1 MKKRPTDKS
10 QSSAHEPRKFT
21 AIHLSARERRVLEY
35 LWSHVSAMREV
46 VDRVAGSSNGP
57 DVVARVRHKLN
68 IEIPCD
74 RIPAIDRDG
83 KPCKPGRYSLTEGD
97 RTVVAVV
104 LQEAA

>member
-21 AIHLSARERRVLEY
+21 AIHFSPRELRVLKH
-35 LWSHVSAMREV
+35 LMASRSAMREV

-57 DVVARVRHKLN
+57 DVVARVRRKLN

-74 RIPAIDRDG
+74 RVPATDRDG

-97 RTVVAVV
+97 RTVVAAA